1 MSKKLIKVPYID
13 QTKEWPTGCE
23 SVSAVMLLQ
32 YLGMDISVEQFADFY
47 LEKTPLFEK
56 DGKLYG
62 GDPRRVFVGNPA
74 DDQSM
79 GCYAP
84 VIKKALEKLFQE
96 EAANPQKRQ
105 RKNLQN
111 LRP

>member
-32 YLGMDISVEQFADFY
+32 YLGMDISVEQFVDFY

-56 DGKLYG
+56 DGT
-62 GDPRRVFVGNPA
+62 A
-74 DDQSM
+74 
-79 GCYAP
+79 
-84 VIKKALEKLFQE
+84 ETQE
-96 EAANPQKRQ
+96 GFLSGIRLMISLWDVMH
-105 RKNLQN
+105 R
-111 LRP
+111 